1 MYILLNLGCKMV
13 ISSSRVKMGNLLKS
27 AQKLRFAKLSTLIEQ
42 IAVQIT
48 EFLIEYYIKSFVIE
62 Y

>member
-1 MYILLNLGCKMV
+1 MI
-13 ISSSRVKMGNLLKS
+13 ISSSRQKMGNLLKS
-27 AQKLRFAKLSTLIEQ
+27 AQKSSFAELSTFIEQ

-48 EFLIEYYIKSFVIE
+48 EFLIEYCIKSFVIE

>member
-1 MYILLNLGCKMV
+1 MD
-13 ISSSRVKMGNLLKS
+13 ISSPRKKLGNFPKP
-27 AQKLRFAKLSTLIEQ
+27 AQKSSFAQLSTLIKQ

>member
-1 MYILLNLGCKMV
+1 MYILLNLGCKVV
-13 ISSSRVKMGNLLKS
+13 ISSTKQKMGNLLKF
-27 AQKLRFAKLSTLIEQ
+27 AQKSSFAKLSTFIQL

-48 EFLIEYYIKSFVIE
+48 EFLIEYCIKSFMVD